1 MPVLTVFAGPNGSG
15 KSSIIRRGEF
25 EGKLNLLEADAI
37 AKRMNPA
44 LPEQAAISA
53 GREVLLRAKRYL
65 LGGESFSIET
75 TLAGAW
81 TSAVVRSALESG
93 FFVRLIYVCVDSAER
108 SIQRVRE
115 RVARGGHDVPDRDIR
130 RRYVRSLV
138 NARRVLRVVH
148 EALVF
153 DNTGEK
159 PELVLELREGHAISR
174 AETLRNWVLGIL

>member
-1 MPVLTVFAGPNGSG
+1 M
-15 KSSIIRRGEF
+15 
-25 EGKLNLLEADAI
+25 
-37 AKRMNPA
+37 
-44 LPEQAAISA
+44 
-53 GREVLLRAKRYL
+53 
-65 LGGESFSIET
+65 
-75 TLAGAW
+75 
-81 TSAVVRSALESG
+81 VRSALESG

-159 PELVLELREGHAISR
+159 PELVLELREGHVISR
-174 AETLRNWVLGIL
+174 AETLRKWVLGIL